1 MDFDDSFAVCFVR
14 DFGGGG
20 GGGGGRFLML
30 FPEDGA
36 ESNRGMG
43 ALLSFGFVSV

>member
-20 GGGGGRFLML
+20 GGGRFLML
-30 FPEDGA
+30 FAEDGA